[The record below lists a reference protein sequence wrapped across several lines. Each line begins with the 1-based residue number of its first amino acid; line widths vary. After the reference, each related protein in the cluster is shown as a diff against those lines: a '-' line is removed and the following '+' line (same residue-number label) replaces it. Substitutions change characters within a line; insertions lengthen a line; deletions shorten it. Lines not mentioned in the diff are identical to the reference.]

1 MKKRKKG
8 SVSSSSFPS
17 STLRSLPSFSFT
29 PAVSTYRKPRATRG
43 VFSWKDSR
51 ARLLFRLGNVACAL
65 PLSPFRRPPTPTD
78 WLVNHCWSSCGREQ
92 VGIRRETRREL
103 GSIFFSP
110 LFSPFFFLFPR
121 GETVARDRERKGGEV
136 DGKRGKRER
145 LITVMHWMDAPV
157 ASKQAFFYRML
168 QEINLPRL
176 PVEFSSFYGSS
187 LLLLRRF
194 FFFSLSLFLTPS
206 LLYLSHSLFLSLSL
220 SVWIVF
226 LSLVQRDK
234 REIKTNVSDE
244 IAKPLRSLVFNVLLI
259 ASGFFWLL
267 SARWM

>member
-1 MKKRKKG
+1 MRTAALPP
-8 SVSSSSFPS
+8 FP
-17 STLRSLPSFSFT
+17 PFVVPT
-29 PAVSTYRKPRATRG
+29 PA
-43 VFSWKDSR
+43 
-51 ARLLFRLGNVACAL
+51 
-65 PLSPFRRPPTPTD
+65 D

-103 GSIFFSP
+103 GSIFS
-110 LFSPFFFLFPR
+110 LFFFLLFFLFR
-121 GETVARDRERKGGEV
+121 GTKQWQGIERKGGEV

-187 LLLLRRF
+187 LLRRF
-194 FFFSLSLFLTPS
+194 FFFFFFNLFFLFSLFLTPLDS
-206 LLYLSHSLFLSLSL
+206 LLFLYLFHSRRCFCRSI
-220 SVWIVF
+220 WIVF
-226 LSLVQRDK
+226 LSVSLFWRDK